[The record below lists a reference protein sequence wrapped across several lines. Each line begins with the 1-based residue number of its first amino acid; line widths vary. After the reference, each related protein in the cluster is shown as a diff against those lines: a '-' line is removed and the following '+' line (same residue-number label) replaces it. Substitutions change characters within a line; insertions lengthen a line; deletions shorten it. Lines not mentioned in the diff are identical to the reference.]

1 MLQRRKYASYWSPP
15 EESYT
20 QPLAESAVAIAR
32 AGGRVC
38 VGSHGNF
45 MGLGYHWNLWALADG
60 GLTPHEALQSATI
73 CGARALG
80 YARDT
85 GSRELGTLA
94 DLVVLRRT
102 QLEAISHTVS
112 IRCVMEDGRLYH
124 GEPILTGELR
134 GGQ

>member
-60 GLTPHEALQSATI
+60 GLPPHDALQAATI
-73 CGARALG
+73 CGPRSLG
-80 YARDT
+80 YARYI
-85 GSRELGTLA
+85 GRLGPGKLV
-94 DLVVLRRT
+94 DLVLLQRIP
-102 QLEAISHTVS
+102 L
-112 IRCVMEDGRLYH
+112 
-124 GEPILTGELR
+124 
-134 GGQ
+134 

>member
-1 MLQRRKYASYWSPP
+1 MMGFAPYYQQSALYGNDKVKRFYPPQMLQRRKYASYWSPP

-60 GLTPHEALQSATI
+60 GLTPHEALQAATI
-73 CGARALG
+73 CGARAWIG
-80 YARDT
+80 R
-85 GSRELGTLA
+85 GSSRERVCKSG
-94 DLVVLRRT
+94 
-102 QLEAISHTVS
+102 
-112 IRCVMEDGRLYH
+112 
-124 GEPILTGELR
+124 
-134 GGQ
+134 

>member
-60 GLTPHEALQSATI
+60 GLTPHEALQAATI

-80 YARDT
+80 YARAI
-85 GSRELGTLA
+85 GKIGRASCRER
-94 DLVVLRRT
+94 VCQYV
-102 QLEAISHTVS
+102 
-112 IRCVMEDGRLYH
+112 
-124 GEPILTGELR
+124 
-134 GGQ
+134 